1 MEDNKNFDYKA
12 AYEKEKLKTADL
24 AGRIAELEDK
34 NQELEFKLNRIKN
47 NPIWKASTP
56 ARNAMHWV
64 IRQRDRIRNQ
74 GSLRGVIAKIKYKQI
89 EKKAMTHYGT
99 ESFPSEETRKEQ
111 ESAVF
116 EKMPLIS
123 ILVPLYNT
131 PEKFLRDMIESVL
144 AQTYGNWQLCLADG
158 SDAEHIGTV
167 EAIVREYQKDLR
179 ATRTDDR
186 WNTSGT
192 DAVTDSGAS
201 ANSEATGFCRIK
213 YQKLEKNEGISGNT
227 NHCLEL
233 AEGEYIGLFDH
244 DDILHPEVLYWY
256 VKAINEENADYI
268 YCDETTFKGDDIN
281 KMITMH
287 FKPDYAIDNLRANN
301 YICHFSVF
309 KRTLLDGT
317 ELFRPKFDGSQ
328 DHDMIL
334 RLTDRAEH
342 IVHVPKLLY
351 YWRSHAGSVASDI
364 NAKPY
369 AIDAAKGA
377 VADHLRR
384 HGYDHFKITST
395 RAFETIFKITYEVQG
410 TPKISIVIPNCEHKE
425 DLKRCIDSI
434 YEKSVYDNYEIIVVE
449 NNSKGSEIRGYYEE
463 LANGG
468 LKDIVK
474 VVDYTAYKAMAGGDG
489 KDSGFN
495 YSAVVNYGVKN
506 STGEYIVLLN
516 NDTQVITVNW
526 MEELL
531 MYAQRE
537 DVGAVGAKLYFPDRK
552 IQHAGVVLKLGAH
565 RTAGHS
571 HYGQAGMNLG
581 YMGRLCYAQDVSA
594 VTGACLM
601 VSRKKYDEV
610 GGFDEGFAV
619 SLNDVDFCLKLR
631 QAGYLNVFTPFA
643 ELYHYES
650 LSRGL
655 DLEGKN
661 AARYEGESEHF
672 RTKWK
677 EVLDKGDPYYNP
689 NFSLDRSDFSLNVEG
704 YSSLRTQ

>member
-1 MEDNKNFDYKA
+1 MSDEKDYKA
-12 AYEKEKLKTADL
+12 AYEREKLKTADL

-64 IRQRDRIRNQ
+64 IRQKDRIKNQ

-99 ESFPSEETRKEQ
+99 ESFPSEETRKQQ
-111 ESAVF
+111 ENTRFDKEPV
-116 EKMPLIS
+116 IS

-131 PEKFLRDMIESVL
+131 PEKFLRDMVESVL
-144 AQTYGNWQLCLADG
+144 YQTYKNWQLCLADG
-158 SDAEHIGTV
+158 SDSEHAPVVVG
-167 EAIVREYQKDLR
+167 IVKEYQKDPR
-179 ATRTDDR
+179 AISAD
-186 WNTSGT
+186 GT
-192 DAVTDSGAS
+192 CKIV
-201 ANSEATGFCRIK
+201 
-213 YQKLEKNEGISGNT
+213 YQKLERNEGISGNT

-233 AEGEYIGLFDH
+233 SSGEYIGLFDH

-309 KRTLLDGT
+309 KRSLLDGT
-317 ELFRPKFDGSQ
+317 ELFRTKFDGSQ

-364 NAKPY
+364 AAKPY

-395 RAFETIFKITYEVQG
+395 RAFETIFKITYEVEG
-410 TPKISIVIPNCEHKE
+410 TPKVSIVIPNCEHAE
-425 DLKRCIDSI
+425 DLRRCIDSI
-434 YEKSVYDNYEIIVVE
+434 YQKSVYDNYEIIVVE
-449 NNSKGSEIRGYYEE
+449 NNSKGTEIRGYYDE
-463 LANGG
+463 LRTGA

-474 VVDYTAYKAMAGGDG
+474 VVDFTAEKGAGP
-489 KDSGFN
+489 FN
-495 YSAVVNYGVKN
+495 YSAVVNYGVAN
-506 STGEYIVLLN
+506 SDGEYVILLN

-526 MEELL
+526 IEELL
-531 MYAQRE
+531 MYAQRS
-537 DVGAVGAKLYFPDRK
+537 DVGAVGGKLYFPDRK
-552 IQHAGVVLKLGAH
+552 IQHAGVVLGLGAH

-601 VSRKKYDEV
+601 VSRRKYDEV

-631 QAGYLNVFTPFA
+631 EKGYLNVFTPFA
-643 ELYHYES
+643 ELFHYES

-661 AARYEGESEHF
+661 AERYDKESEHF
-672 RTKWK
+672 RSKWK
-677 EVLDKGDPYYNP
+677 EVLEKGDPYYNP
-689 NFSLDRSDFSLNVEG
+689 NFSLDRSDYSLNVEG
-704 YSSLRTQ
+704 YSSLRVQ

>member
-1 MEDNKNFDYKA
+1 MSDNKDYKA
-12 AYEKEKLKTADL
+12 AYEREKLKSADL
-24 AGRIAELEDK
+24 AEKIAELEDK
-34 NQELEFKLNRIKN
+34 NQELQFKLDRIKN

-74 GSLRGVIAKIKYKQI
+74 GSLKGVIAKIKYKQI

-99 ESFPSEETRKEQ
+99 ESFPSEETREQ
-111 ESAVF
+111 QEKAVF
-116 EKMPLIS
+116 PKMPLIS

-158 SDAEHIGTV
+158 SDAEHIDLVKGIV
-167 EAIVREYQKDLR
+167 EEYQKDKR
-179 ATRTDDR
+179 AGYADK
-186 WNTSGT
+186 
-192 DAVTDSGAS
+192 AS
-201 ANSEATGFCRIK
+201 SDCRIR

-281 KMITMH
+281 RMITMH

-309 KRTLLDGT
+309 KRSLLEGT
-317 ELFRPKFDGSQ
+317 ELFRTKFDGSQ

-369 AIDAAKGA
+369 AIEAAKGA

-384 HGYDHFKITST
+384 HGYEHFKITST
-395 RAFETIFKITYEVQG
+395 RAFETIFKITYEVMG
-410 TPKISIVIPNCEHKE
+410 SPKISIVIPNCEHAE
-425 DLKRCIDSI
+425 DLKRCITSI

-449 NNSKGSEIRGYYEE
+449 NGSKSSEIKGYYEE
-463 LANGG
+463 LRNGS
-468 LKDIVK
+468 LKEIVK
-474 VVDYTAYKAMAGGDG
+474 VVDYYEGGAHLNADG
-489 KDSGFN
+489 TKPAFN
-495 YSAVVNYGVKN
+495 YSAVVNYGV
-506 STGEYIVLLN
+506 SQATGEYIVLLN

-531 MYAQRE
+531 MYAQRK

-601 VSRKKYDEV
+601 VSRAKYDEV
-610 GGFDEGFAV
+610 GGLDETFEV

-631 QAGYLNVFTPFA
+631 DKGYLNVFTPFA
-643 ELYHYES
+643 ELFHYES

-655 DLEGKN
+655 DLEGEN
-661 AARYEGESEHF
+661 AKRYEAESEHF

-704 YSSLRTQ
+704 YSSLRVQ